1 VRAAAKNAAVRFT
14 LGVAHTSL
22 GRRAVRGAM
31 RTLLKLTVD
40 MSPDARLATVTDWPD
55 TLHGFEDLSFVFTSS
70 QLDNGIAQL
79 TIEEAAHLFRTARD
93 AGPGTLVEIGRYK
106 GGSTLVLATAMHP
119 EARLVS
125 YDLHA
130 VPGVPSAE
138 FDRELREV
146 LARYGL
152 VERVDLVVGDS
163 RTAELP
169 DGCVLVFVDGDH
181 SLEGVRADY
190 EHWKRALEPGG
201 HLLFHD
207 APNRSKLAE
216 GGCEPVGEA
225 VAEIE
230 RRDARFF
237 TRAAQADS
245 IADFVRTAEHFP
257 DQPPRQSR

>member
-22 GRRAVRGAM
+22 GRRTVRGAM
-31 RTLLKLTVD
+31 RVLLKLTVD
-40 MSPDARLATVTDWPD
+40 MSPDARLSNVREWPD
-55 TLHGFEDLSFVFTSS
+55 SLRGFEDLSFVFTST

-119 EARLVS
+119 GARLVS

-130 VPGVPSAE
+130 VPGVPSAD
-138 FDRELREV
+138 FDRELRGV
-146 LARYGL
+146 LERYGL
-152 VERVDLVVGDS
+152 GDRVELVVGDS
-163 RTAELP
+163 HTAELP
-169 DGCVLVFVDGDH
+169 GGCVLVFVDGDH
-181 SLEGVRADY
+181 SLEGVLADY

-207 APNRSKLAE
+207 APNRSKLAA

-225 VAEIE
+225 IGEIE
-230 RRDARFF
+230 RRDSRFF
-237 TRAAQADS
+237 RRVAQADS
-245 IADFVRTAEHFP
+245 IADFVRTDEHYP
-257 DQPPRQSR
+257 DQPPSALL